1 MENLGT
7 NMTSEREG
15 KGPVVGIVVI
25 IILLI
30 LGGVYLWQS
39 KSPVETPVDETAT
52 TTDQMINDLS
62 TQGTSTDETGI
73 EADVN
78 ATNLNGLDSGMTEVE
93 GELNTNV
100 Q

>member
-1 MENLGT
+1 
-7 NMTSEREG
+7 MTSEREG